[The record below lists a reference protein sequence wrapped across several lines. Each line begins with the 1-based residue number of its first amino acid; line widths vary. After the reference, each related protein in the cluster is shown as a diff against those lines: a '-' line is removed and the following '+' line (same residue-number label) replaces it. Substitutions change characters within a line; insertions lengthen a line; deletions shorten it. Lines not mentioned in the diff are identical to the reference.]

1 MGDMED
7 SIIPPP
13 PVKKITKCAY
23 LQERI
28 DECIAKAA
36 QFKDAGLK
44 MFYLSAAEGF
54 RIRMNK
60 MTLEELA
67 SEM

>member
-1 MGDMED
+1 MGDSKD
-7 SIIPPP
+7 RIIPPP

-60 MTLEELA
+60 MTLEELS

>member
-1 MGDMED
+1 MGDFC
-7 SIIPPP
+7 IQPLPL
-13 PVKKITKCAY
+13 KKITKCAY
-23 LQERI
+23 LQTRI

-36 QFKDAGLK
+36 QFTDADLK
-44 MFYLSAAEGF
+44 KFYLSAAEGF
-54 RIRMNK
+54 RIRLNK

>member
-1 MGDMED
+1 MGDRC
-7 SIIPPP
+7 IPVPP
-13 PVKKITKCAY
+13 EKKITKCAY
-23 LQERI
+23 LQTRI

-36 QFKDAGLK
+36 QFRDADLK
-44 MFYLSAAEGF
+44 KFYLSAAEGF
-54 RIRMNK
+54 RIRLDK